1 MIIENE
7 PVMKPRYW

>member
-7 PVMKPRYW
+7 NEK